1 MAKAKTEAK
10 PAAAAKPAAV
20 KEAKPAKVKVE
31 QNGITRPSADS
42 TCGKVWA
49 IADKISAKLKAPAP
63 RKNVL
68 AETAALE
75 INAATAATQ
84 YGKWRKFNGLK
95 AEPKVAAVKEP
106 KAAKAAK
113 PAKAAKAA

>member
-10 PAAAAKPAAV
+10 EKPAAAAKPAKTPKATPAAAPAAP
-20 KEAKPAKVKVE
+20 KAAKPAKAERPAKVE
-31 QNGITRPSADS
+31 QNGVTRPSADS
-42 TCGKVWA
+42 TTGKVWA

-63 RKNVL
+63 RKDVL
-68 AETAALE
+68 AETNALN

-95 AEPKVAAVKEP
+95 SEP
-106 KAAKAAK
+106 KAAA
-113 PAKAAKAA
+113 